1 MENGWKLLV
10 TLVILSIEHPSRWT
24 PQRKTRR
31 LGQEFCLESFPFDC
45 LLDRCVMEESSFF
58 SEPRE
63 FCLFFRSTD
72 IFPSIS
78 PFIYQQL
85 DIIYIYSTSWIY
97 TPQNEALL
105 TSVGDLTKAVK
116 AGFVKTW
123 LIYIC
128 ISGKMMFKSPW
139 SCFFSSPACSKQNS
153 KDICEAAL
161 GDAVPRKSGD
171 ISR

>member
-1 MENGWKLLV
+1 
-10 TLVILSIEHPSRWT
+10 
-24 PQRKTRR
+24 
-31 LGQEFCLESFPFDC
+31 
-45 LLDRCVMEESSFF
+45 
-58 SEPRE
+58 
-63 FCLFFRSTD
+63 
-72 IFPSIS
+72 
-78 PFIYQQL
+78 
-85 DIIYIYSTSWIY
+85 
-97 TPQNEALL
+97 L